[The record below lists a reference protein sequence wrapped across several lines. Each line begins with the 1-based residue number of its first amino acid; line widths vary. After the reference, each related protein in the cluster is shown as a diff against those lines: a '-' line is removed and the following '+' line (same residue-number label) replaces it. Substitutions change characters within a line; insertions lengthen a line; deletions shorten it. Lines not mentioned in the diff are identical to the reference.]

1 MLGHEDRM
9 STHRRL
15 CAVIER
21 QGRRQPLGDEVLP
34 MGEERIEA
42 AHSQIVLFLRVQPEP
57 RSERR
62 SANASEERGEVVHG
76 VGI

>member
-15 CAVIER
+15 FAVIER

-34 MGEERIEA
+34 MDEYRIEA
-42 AHSQIVLFLRVQPEP
+42 TLSQIGLVLRVQPEP

-62 SANASEERGEVVHG
+62 SAKASEERGEVVHG